1 MRWASLEDHSGMGG
15 VDTAAFPLD
24 RRLTNRRKWNAD
36 LMIYCDLRVTSC
48 LGVIRYVVKREPFIH
63 GFVISVR
70 LADSL
75 IVICSDFCSTRGAK
89 RPIVTCAALTSRHVT
104 EQSCS
109 KLS

>member
-1 MRWASLEDHSGMGG
+1 
-15 VDTAAFPLD
+15 
-24 RRLTNRRKWNAD
+24 
-36 LMIYCDLRVTSC
+36 MIYRDLRVTGC
-48 LGVIRYVVKREPFIH
+48 MRAIRYVWKREPFIH
-63 GFVISVR
+63 GFVISVD

-75 IVICSDFCSTRGAK
+75 IVILSDFCSTRGAK